1 MVTASLLLPSN
12 FPYRFLFS
20 FPAPFQPSIGV
31 SIGRVSKENMEI
43 SQLHLINLFII
54 SQRTDATEIVKRQ
67 WPLRSFYA
75 FFSSASLPWE
85 VLPTVLTTVIVSIV
99 SPVVKIKSVE
109 RDVTTVCTTTSVERT
124 SNAVMGNVSA
134 VSLHVRVRTTTN
146 VTLANSAV
154 KANASVALLP
164 VPARMTTDVDRA
176 RNVVIA
182 SALTVRHL
190 ATVRPTTSVTLMRI
204 VVGEFVP
211 HTVVGAAGLLQALL
225 SARLFFLQSSF
236 PSYPA
241 AAALAARTTAI
252 VHPVLW
258 SSPANSHSNKSSQ
271 PK

>member
-1 MVTASLLLPSN
+1 M
-12 FPYRFLFS
+12 
-20 FPAPFQPSIGV
+20 
-31 SIGRVSKENMEI
+31 
-43 SQLHLINLFII
+43 
-54 SQRTDATEIVKRQ
+54 
-67 WPLRSFYA
+67 
-75 FFSSASLPWE
+75 
-85 VLPTVLTTVIVSIV
+85 LPTVLTTVIVPIV
-99 SPVVKIKSVE
+99 SPVVQIKSVE

-146 VTLANSAV
+146 VDRARNAV
-154 KANASVALLP
+154 KANVSIVYPLVSV
-164 VPARMTTDVDRA
+164 RMTTNVDRA

-190 ATVRPTTSVTLMRI
+190 ATVRPNTSVTLMRT

-225 SARLFFLQSSF
+225 SAQLFFLQSSF

-241 AAALAARTTAI
+241 AAALVARTTAI

>member
-1 MVTASLLLPSN
+1 M
-12 FPYRFLFS
+12 
-20 FPAPFQPSIGV
+20 
-31 SIGRVSKENMEI
+31 
-43 SQLHLINLFII
+43 
-54 SQRTDATEIVKRQ
+54 
-67 WPLRSFYA
+67 
-75 FFSSASLPWE
+75 
-85 VLPTVLTTVIVSIV
+85 LPTVLTTVIVPIV
-99 SPVVKIKSVE
+99 SPVVQIKSVE

-124 SNAVMGNVSA
+124 RNAAMGNVSA

-146 VTLANSAV
+146 VPLANSAV

-164 VPARMTTDVDRA
+164 VPARTTTNVDRARNAVKANVSIVYPLVSVRMTTNVDRA

-182 SALTVRHL
+182 SAFRHL

-225 SARLFFLQSSF
+225 SARLFFLPSSF

-241 AAALAARTTAI
+241 AAALVARTTAI